1 MDLNTY
7 PIEGVDGTKEVTE
20 ILNILKKYGLT
31 KENKKAK
38 VEIWGTGKPMRE
50 FMYSEDMA
58 AACVFMM
65 ENVDIPQ
72 INDFTP
78 KPKEQG
84 DPRKIHFVNI
94 GTGIE
99 ISIKDLAL
107 KIKEALK
114 YQGDIYFNT
123 EKPDGTMRKLT
134 NVDLLNGLGFKH
146 TVELD
151 QGIDL
156 MYNAYLSKQD

>member
-1 MDLNTY
+1 MLQTFLLCKGNYNAVNIQFNQFENYWIGKDGKLHYITWSNTVLVDDS
-7 PIEGVDGTKEVTE
+7 GVVT
-20 ILNILKKYGLT
+20 Y
-31 KENKKAK
+31 
-38 VEIWGTGKPMRE
+38 V
-50 FMYSEDMA
+50 
-58 AACVFMM
+58 
-65 ENVDIPQ
+65 
-72 INDFTP
+72 
-78 KPKEQG
+78 
-84 DPRKIHFVNI
+84 I

-107 KIKEALK
+107 KIKGSLGYK
-114 YQGDIYFNT
+114 GDIYFNT

-146 TVELD
+146 SIELT